1 MFPGFRNKKGGPG
14 YSVPAA
20 VCTRECVFQTRTKT
34 PVAAEVLKATDHLLN
49 PPPSL
54 AGVTHPT
61 HAPFSPPAFYVVDS
75 TVRPLQTTIN
85 MSVPD
90 DRVGLGTFYIN

>member
-1 MFPGFRNKKGGPG
+1 MPP
-14 YSVPAA
+14 PLP
-20 VCTRECVFQTRTKT
+20 RECILKRQKI
-34 PVAAEVLKATDHLLN
+34 PVAAEVLKATDHLLH

-54 AGVTHPT
+54 AAWTHPAHT
-61 HAPFSPPAFYVVDS
+61 PFSLFAFYAVES

-90 DRVGLGTFYIN
+90 DRVGPRDVLYKLTSTTAH